1 MIHGIFGLQEI
12 EPCQNRENLV
22 DHRRPAWIIVTMA
35 LGEPATSIDLVPD
48 VAGEDDLDD
57 HDDYDE
63 EEEEEDDHGD
73 DQRMS
78 CSKKIQTHVWYLI
91 L

>member
-1 MIHGIFGLQEI
+1 
-12 EPCQNRENLV
+12 
-22 DHRRPAWIIVTMA
+22 MA
-35 LGEPATSIDLVPD
+35 LGEPATSIDLVAN